1 MNPEWL
7 AVQSFQRSQDLLTA
21 INTLSIHTKLK
32 LNGHSD
38 EEREGSVTQARGTL
52 ASFLKDLGQVVEQVE
67 QTRDRPLMGIDPRL
81 RQLAG
86 SFVRAARERRR
97 FRSCLF
103 RGQFSDAVNLL
114 ASTNKADQ
122 RALIECL
129 SELRTLIEEHVQT
142 DTARILEDF

>member
-7 AVQSFQRSQDLLTA
+7 AIQSFQRSQDLLTA
-21 INTLSIHTKLK
+21 INTLSIHTKLR
-32 LNGHSD
+32 LRGHGD
-38 EEREGSVTQARGTL
+38 KERAENVAQARGTL
-52 ASFLKDLGQVVEQVE
+52 ASFLEDFGQVVEQVE
-67 QTRDRPLMGIDPRL
+67 QVKDGPLLGVDPRL

-86 SFVRAARERRR
+86 SFVRAKSEGHR

-103 RGQFSDAVNLL
+103 KGHLSDATNLL
-114 ASTNKADQ
+114 ASTNEQDRQ
-122 RALIECL
+122 ALVECL